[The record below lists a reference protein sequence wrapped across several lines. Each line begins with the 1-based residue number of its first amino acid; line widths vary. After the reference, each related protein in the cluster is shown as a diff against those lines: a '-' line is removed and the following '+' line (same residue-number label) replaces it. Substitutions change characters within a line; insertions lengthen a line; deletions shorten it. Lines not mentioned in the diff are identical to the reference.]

1 MLRIVRAGHL
11 IRAAGAALAIALL
24 PVLCCAQAA
33 PEHRGAAA
41 EAWQRGVFL
50 VFPFENTGAD
60 ARLDWLSEGLEELTI
75 QRLSAAGQQVFTHEV
90 RAAELER
97 YGLPSSARLSRASML
112 RLAEDLDADYIL
124 FGNFAS
130 DGKNLTVEGRLLR
143 VSPAALFPAVRESG
157 TLEAL
162 MELHTRVVWRLLSS
176 SDPGFPLQFEEF
188 SRLQRPLRLDAF
200 EHYIRGRLAAED
212 EGRVRELREA
222 VRLEPDWPDPAFA
235 LGQASFARRDCATAI
250 SWFSRVPKTH
260 DRYFE
265 AVFSV
270 GVCLLWLNQPER
282 AEGQFLKLQD
292 LLKNSTSGDLPEIL
306 NNLAVARLR
315 SGKADAAQADL
326 VRAAELDPD
335 DDDYPFNL
343 GLLALRADDFTGA
356 AARFREAAG
365 REPDDADARALL
377 IYALERGGQKAEADA
392 ERAASLSEGEPLPAV
407 RPETLPRLD
416 RVKTELDTLTLR
428 QEMETAEAAVPA
440 APARASVPATGPGK
454 ASGQAG
460 HLRAGRQQLSA
471 GRLPE
476 AEREFRAALA
486 ADPHDAGAYRGL
498 AEIARRQGRLE
509 DAAEEYRASL
519 KSRDSATVR
528 TALARIYLEQKK
540 TEMARQ
546 ELEKA
551 LKLAPN
557 YAEAK
562 QLLQRLDAGKPGA
575 GR

>member
-1 MLRIVRAGHL
+1 
-11 IRAAGAALAIALL
+11 
-24 PVLCCAQAA
+24 VLCRAQAA
-33 PEHRGAAA
+33 PEQRSAAA
-41 EAWQRGVFL
+41 ETGQRGVFL
-50 VFPFENTGAD
+50 VFPFENAGAD
-60 ARLDWLSEGLEELTI
+60 ARLDWLGEGLEELTI

-112 RLAEDLDADYIL
+112 HLAEDLDADYIF
-124 FGNFAS
+124 FGSFAS

-157 TLEAL
+157 TLDAL
-162 MELHTRVVWRLLSS
+162 MELHTRAVWRLLSS
-176 SDPGFPLQFEEF
+176 SDPGFPLQFREF

-235 LGQASFARRDCATAI
+235 LGQASFGRRDCTTAI
-250 SWFSRVPKTH
+250 SWFSRVPKAH
-260 DRYFE
+260 DRYLE
-265 AVFSV
+265 AVFST
-270 GVCLLWLNQPER
+270 GVCQLWLNQPER
-282 AEGQFLKLQD
+282 AERQFLLLQD
-292 LLKNSTSGDLPEIL
+292 LLKNSASGDLPEIL
-306 NNLAVARLR
+306 NNLAVARMR
-315 SGKADAAQADL
+315 SGKTDVAQADL

-343 GLLALRADDFTGA
+343 GLLALRANDFPGA
-356 AARFREAAG
+356 AAHFREAVG
-365 REPDDADARALL
+365 REPDDDEARALL

-392 ERAASLSEGEPLPAV
+392 ERAASLSGGEPLPAV

-416 RVKTELDTLTLR
+416 RVKTELDTTALR
-428 QEMETAEAAVPA
+428 QEIETADAAAPA
-440 APARASVPATGPGK
+440 APASVRAAGPK
-454 ASGQAG
+454 MTSGPAG

-471 GRLPE
+471 GHLPE

-486 ADPHDAGAYRGL
+486 ADPHDAGAHRGL

-509 DAAEEYRASL
+509 DAAAEYRAALESH
-519 KSRDSATVR
+519 DSATVR
-528 TALARIYLEQKK
+528 TTLARIYLEQKK
-540 TEMARQ
+540 PELARQ

>member
-1 MLRIVRAGHL
+1 MLLRIRAGHL
-11 IRAAGAALAIALL
+11 VRAAGAALAIAWL

-33 PEHRGAAA
+33 PEHRRAAA
-41 EAWQRGVFL
+41 EAGPRGVFL

-97 YGLPSSARLSRASML
+97 YGLSSSARLSRASML
-112 RLAEDLDADYIL
+112 RLAEDLDADYIF
-124 FGNFAS
+124 FGSFAS
-130 DGKNLTVEGRLLR
+130 DGKKLTVEARLLR

-157 TLEAL
+157 TLDAL
-162 MELHTRVVWRLLSS
+162 MELHTRAVWRLLSS
-176 SDPGFPLQFEEF
+176 SDPDFPLQFEEF

-235 LGQASFARRDCATAI
+235 LGQASFARRDCTTAI
-250 SWFSRVPKTH
+250 TWFSRVPKTH
-260 DRYFE
+260 DRYLE
-265 AVFSV
+265 AAFSS
-270 GVCLLWLNQPER
+270 GVCQLWLNQPER
-282 AEGQFLKLQD
+282 AEGQFLLLRD
-292 LLKNSTSGDLPEIL
+292 LLKNSASGELPEIL

-343 GLLALRADDFTGA
+343 GLLALRANDFPGA

-365 REPDDADARALL
+365 REPDDDEARALL
-377 IYALERGGQKAEADA
+377 IYALERGGQKAEADV
-392 ERAASLSEGEPLPAV
+392 ERAASLSGGQPPQVV
-407 RPETLPRLD
+407 RPESLPRLD
-416 RVKTELDTLTLR
+416 RVKTEVDTTALR
-428 QEMETAEAAVPA
+428 QEIETAEAAAPA
-440 APARASVPATGPGK
+440 APAPVPAASLGKTSGP
-454 ASGQAG
+454 AG

-486 ADPHDAGAYRGL
+486 ADPHDAGAHRGL

-509 DAAEEYRASL
+509 DAAAEYRAAL

-528 TALARIYLEQKK
+528 TALARIYLEQKN
-540 TEMARQ
+540 TELARQ

-557 YAEAK
+557 YSEAK
-562 QLLQRLDAGKPGA
+562 QLLQRLTAGKPGA